1 MNEQYSPTG
10 FRVLP
15 DVVKHLLII
24 NVLMYL
30 ATITLGRF
38 GVNMKDLFGLHFFKA
53 SDFRIYQ
60 FVTYMF
66 MHGSFGHL
74 FLNMFALWM
83 FGNTL
88 ENLWGSQRFLLFYL
102 VCGIGGA
109 LCQELVQYI
118 QIQSCDINEET
129 MELVVT
135 KGAELLQS
143 GRNWTDSTLAKINLA
158 VNVPTVGAS
167 GAVYGLL
174 LAFGMMFPDSR
185 IYLYFLLPIK
195 AKWFVIGYAVIEL
208 FSGLAGGDNIAHFA
222 HLGGMLFGLILILYW
237 KRNGLSG
244 PNFDLKKWKGWFWR
258 MKEKMGNKRMKYTKY
273 EEVRDEV
280 PRNDGEYNRQRAEK
294 ERNVDAILDK
304 VAKNGYE
311 SLTKEEKDFLFK
323 NSK

>member
-10 FRVLP
+10 FKVLP
-15 DVVKHLLII
+15 TVVKNLLII
-24 NVLMYL
+24 NVLMFL
-30 ATITLGRF
+30 ATITLERF
-38 GVNMKDLFGLHFFKA
+38 NIDLTDILGLHFFKA

-66 MHGSFGHL
+66 MHANFTHL
-74 FLNMFALWM
+74 FFNMFALWM

-88 ENLWGSQRFLLFYL
+88 ENIWGSQRFLLFYM
-102 VCGIGGA
+102 VCGIGAG

-118 QIQSCDINEET
+118 QYST
-129 MELVVT
+129 
-135 KGAELLQS
+135 
-143 GRNWTDSTLAKINLA
+143 TLANYATVDVGSQVVAMSTYL
-158 VNVPTVGAS
+158 NMMNTVGAS

-185 IYLYFLLPIK
+185 IYLYFLFPIK
-195 AKWFVIGYAVIEL
+195 AKWFVIGYAVLEL
-208 FSGLAGGDNIAHFA
+208 VSGLTGGGNIAHFA
-222 HLGGMLFGLILILYW
+222 HLGGMLFGLLLILYW
-237 KRNGLSG
+237 KKHGVEG

-258 MKEKMGNKRMKYTKY
+258 WKERKKYTRY
-273 EEVRDEV
+273 EEIKNEV

-304 VAKNGYE
+304 VSKSGYS
-311 SLTKEEKDFLFK
+311 SLTDEEKEFLFK